1 MGRGLAIASCL
12 LLALAAPSAHAKPP
26 RTPAQKRCATRGTT
40 VAENARARVYRVFTG
55 DSEFYACLTRTGRT
69 RHLAGSGGG
78 AAHYTGGFFRL
89 IGTRVGYVQ
98 QFCLDV
104 DCTFEAR
111 TIDLAR
117 GRTIHRRTR
126 VDGLAVGFEIS
137 RSGSFAFVSQPAYP
151 SASYTIEAVDA
162 DGRRT
167 LDSGPEIDSRSLAV
181 GGGRVYW
188 MHGGEPRSAEL
199 RQ

>member
-1 MGRGLAIASCL
+1 MGRGIAVATCL
-12 LLALAAPSAHAKPP
+12 LLALAASGAQAKPP
-26 RTPAQKRCATRGTT
+26 TTKAAKRCATRGTT
-40 VAENARARVYRVFTG
+40 VAANPRARVYRVFTG
-55 DSEFYACLTRTGRT
+55 DSEFYACFTRTGRT

-89 IGTRVGYVQ
+89 IGPRVGYVQ

-151 SASYTIEAVDA
+151 SASYTIEDTDA
-162 DGRRT
+162 AGTRT
-167 LDSGPEIDSRSLAV
+167 LDSGPEIDPHSLAA

-188 MHGGEPRSAEL
+188 MHAGEPRSAEL
-199 RQ
+199 R